1 MCWGREGVWHGRGV
15 AWQGRGRTMEEAW
28 DRGGAGGEHR
38 SCSRTNDLG
47 SCLAI
52 YEAYPGPAVIYKSLG
67 SNA

>member
-1 MCWGREGVWHGRGV
+1 M